1 MGSIK
6 DTNHKI
12 KEEMKDDYSLD
23 RVPREKRNMGWLSI
37 TNITFGIATAIFYF
51 QMGSV
56 MALQFGA
63 INAIISSIYAIIVAG
78 ILGTFIAYLSAKSGM
93 NVNLLSRGGG
103 FGYIGASLT
112 SFIYATNFIMYC
124 AFEGLILVSAV
135 HTFFPSIP
143 EWALII
149 FFGAIVIPL
158 NWFGI
163 KQLDKLQK
171 WSLPIFGVFLI
182 ITIIVSIYTPS
193 VYEGT
198 FWTYMPEGVQVGGQ
212 ALLLCIGMQ
221 HGIMGLTAL
230 LASDYAR
237 FLKPKDIKIGSVA
250 IGFIPQIFCF
260 GVMGGLGIWFGV
272 RLGEPNPGVYIVQLL
287 SIGGVLFTMLTQ
299 LRINVTNIYSGSLS
313 LSNFFEN
320 VFKFTPGRRFWVV
333 VTGVSAIALML
344 GGIVDHL
351 DTAMTFQGV
360 FLLAWAAI
368 LVTDAIIV
376 KKLLKIGPGYY
387 EARQEYLYKWN
398 PVGVVSLLIS
408 SGLGTIAALGY
419 MGSFL
424 QSTAAFFAAIL
435 AALLTVILAIFTK
448 GKYYSKCETDDIPE
462 EDYVA

>member
-1 MGSIK
+1 MGSVRVT
-6 DTNHKI
+6 DHKVT
-12 KEEMKDDYSLD
+12 EEMKDDYSLD
-23 RVPREKRNMGWLSI
+23 RVPRQQRNMGWLSI

-63 INAIISSIYAIIVAG
+63 INAIISSVYAIIVAG

-135 HTFFPSIP
+135 HTFFPVIP

-149 FFGAIVIPL
+149 FFGTIVIPL

-171 WSLPIFGVFLI
+171 WSLPIFGVFLVTAI
-182 ITIIVSIYTPS
+182 VVSIYTPS
-193 VYEGT
+193 VYEGS
-198 FWTYMPEGVQVGGQ
+198 FWTYMPEGVEVGGK
-212 ALLLCIGMQ
+212 ALLLCIGMH

-272 RLGEPNPGVYIVQLL
+272 RLGEPNPGVYIVLL
-287 SIGGVLFTMLTQ
+287 LGIGGALFTMLTQ
-299 LRINVTNIYSGSLS
+299 LRINVTNIYSSSLS
-313 LSNFFEN
+313 LANFFEN
-320 VFKFTPGRRFWVV
+320 IFNFTPGRRFWVV
-333 VTGVSAIALML
+333 VTGIIAMALML

-368 LVTDAIIV
+368 LVSDAMIV
-376 KKLLKIGPGYY
+376 KKMLKIGPGYY

-398 PVGVVSLLIS
+398 PVGVVSLLVS
-408 SGLGTIAALGY
+408 SALGTIAALGF
-419 MGSFL
+419 MGEFL

-435 AALLTVILAIFTK
+435 AAVLTVILAIFTK
-448 GKYYSKCETDDIPE
+448 GKYYSKSESDDIHK
-462 EDYVA
+462 EDYIA